1 MNAPVNGASNDWTTN
16 EIQICFSKWWE
27 NEKRNS
33 NPFFKV
39 MRKRK
44 TKNEIHIRFSKWCE
58 NEKRKL
64 KLISVFLSD
73 PKTKNE
79 IRSSKPFFK
88 VRRKRKTKS
97 KIQICF
103 SMPCENEKWIWHLNS
118 FFPCHRKTV
127 GTKVHALSFYF
138 YASIIVRAAFHTLF
152 LFYLRTPILRTYAR
166 NNYVTVD
173 TWYIKYLQS
182 ATRLYILTT
191 AVKEGMLIFK
201 I

>member
-1 MNAPVNGASNDWTTN
+1 MNAPVNPEGVAAASNDWTGAVIRFSSHAKMTN

-64 KLISVFLSD
+64 KLISVFQSD
-73 PKTKNE
+73 AKTKNE

-88 VRRKRKTKS
+88 VRRKRKTIKKQNSNLFSNVMRKRKMDMALEFPFLTPS
-97 KIQICF
+97 K
-103 SMPCENEKWIWHLNS
+103 NGWH
-118 FFPCHRKTV
+118 
-127 GTKVHALSFYF
+127 
-138 YASIIVRAAFHTLF
+138 
-152 LFYLRTPILRTYAR
+152 
-166 NNYVTVD
+166 
-173 TWYIKYLQS
+173 
-182 ATRLYILTT
+182 
-191 AVKEGMLIFK
+191 
-201 I
+201 